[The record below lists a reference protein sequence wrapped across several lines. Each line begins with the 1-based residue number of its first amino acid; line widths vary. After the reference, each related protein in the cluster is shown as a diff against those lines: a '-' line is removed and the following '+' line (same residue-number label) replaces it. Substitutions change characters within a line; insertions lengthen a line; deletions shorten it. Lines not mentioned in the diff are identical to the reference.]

1 MQVVRYFCKS
11 KHNRLKQLTAVF
23 VFIFFFIGAM
33 MAQSRTDSLKHIR
46 ADSVKKAMLVKQVQ
60 FSIDSARKAEVA
72 KLHYADSA
80 GKAKKEIKR
89 IQLFAEVQRVLRQ
102 NPVYHFGG
110 KPVLLII
117 EIRKVKSNE
126 GLFYFILSLILYF
139 ALIRLFFY
147 KYLGALFTLFFRATL
162 RQQQLREQLLQS
174 PLPALLMNIFFVV
187 NAGVYSAFLAR
198 HYRFSFAG
206 NFWATAIYCI
216 VFIAVI
222 YTSKY
227 ILLKIAGWIF
237 GISAVSDT
245 YIFVVFMIN
254 KMIGVFLLPV
264 LVVMAFPDPV
274 VFPVALVLSYVL
286 IIGLFLYRFVI
297 SFKAVRNEIKLN
309 GLHFFLYLCAFEIAP
324 LLLIYKVLL
333 SFLISSY

>member
-1 MQVVRYFCKS
+1 MGS
-11 KHNRLKQLTAVF
+11 LL
-23 VFIFFFIGAM
+23 
-33 MAQSRTDSLKHIR
+33 AQSQTDSLKQIR
-46 ADSVKKAMLVKQVQ
+46 ADSVKKAMLVRQVQ

-72 KLHYADSA
+72 KQHYADSA
-80 GKAKKEIKR
+80 AKAKEEIRR
-89 IQLFAEVQRVLRQ
+89 IQVFAEVQRVLRQ
-102 NPVYHFGG
+102 HPVYSFGG
-110 KPVLLII
+110 KPVLLTI
-117 EIRKVKSNE
+117 EIRKASSNE
-126 GLFYFILSLILYF
+126 GLFYFIFGLILYF

-147 KYLGALFTLFFRATL
+147 KYLGALFTLFFRAPL

-187 NAGVYSAFLAR
+187 NAGVYCAFLAT

-206 NFWATAIYCI
+206 NFWSTALSSI
-216 VFIAVI
+216 VIIALI

-237 GISAVSDT
+237 GIRAVSDT
-245 YIFVVFMIN
+245 YIFVVFLIN

-264 LVVMAFPDPV
+264 LVAMAFPDPL
-274 VFPVALVLSYVL
+274 VFPVALVLSYLL
-286 IIGLFLYRFVI
+286 IICLFLYRFII
-297 SFKAVRNEIKLN
+297 SYRAVRNEIKLN